1 MAWLCTQYVLPMRC
15 HTQVS
20 VQEDPICECFK
31 DPRINNTEGGTELF
45 YSATFGERKLWVQCF
60 LDLETFEAI
69 HSCHQEWTRGAHQAV
84 VARHGHP
91 LFPSTTSLK
100 IKAVLVWGADSP
112 LIRTWSLP
120 PGGLPRASMP
130 GPKQDRGLLWL
141 KNRWPVSFLTMPR
154 ANKRLRSC
162 RCGTLHIAE
171 IKLVARTWSSLA
183 FPRDQS
189 SKCQDSCPFPP
200 EPMLEGPR
208 KTTRTPVPRLVTRQV
223 SVKVLC

>member
-171 IKLVARTWSSLA
+171 TSLWLERGPVLPFHETKA
-183 FPRDQS
+183 QRAKTVLPSHQS
-189 SKCQDSCPFPP
+189 QCSKAQ
-200 EPMLEGPR
+200 E
-208 KTTRTPVPRLVTRQV
+208 RLW
-223 SVKVLC
+223 

>member
-1 MAWLCTQYVLPMRC
+1 MFTLWNGLTMHAWMCCLWDV
-15 HTQVS
+15 TQVS
-20 VQEDPICECFK
+20 VQELPVCECFK
-31 DPRINNTEGGTELF
+31 DPRINNTEGGRLF
-45 YSATFGERKLWVQCF
+45 YSQTFGERKLWVQCF

-84 VARHGHP
+84 VVRHGHP

-141 KNRWPVSFLTMPR
+141 KKQVTCVVPYN
-154 ANKRLRSC
+154 AK
-162 RCGTLHIAE
+162 
-171 IKLVARTWSSLA
+171 
-183 FPRDQS
+183 
-189 SKCQDSCPFPP
+189 SK
-200 EPMLEGPR
+200 
-208 KTTRTPVPRLVTRQV
+208 
-223 SVKVLC
+223 

>member
-20 VQEDPICECFK
+20 VQEDPVCECFK

-69 HSCHQEWTRGAHQAV
+69 HSCHQEWTRGALKQCRE
-84 VARHGHP
+84 ARA
-91 LFPSTTSLK
+91 SSLPFYNLIK
-100 IKAVLVWGADSP
+100 TKAVLVWGSDSP

-141 KNRWPVSFLTMPR
+141 KKQVTCVVPYN
-154 ANKRLRSC
+154 AK
-162 RCGTLHIAE
+162 
-171 IKLVARTWSSLA
+171 
-183 FPRDQS
+183 
-189 SKCQDSCPFPP
+189 SK
-200 EPMLEGPR
+200 
-208 KTTRTPVPRLVTRQV
+208 
-223 SVKVLC
+223 

>member
-1 MAWLCTQYVLPMRC
+1 MLITFPICSLMFTLWNGLTMHAWMCCLWDV
-15 HTQVS
+15 TQVS
-20 VQEDPICECFK
+20 VQELPVCECFK

-69 HSCHQEWTRGAHQAV
+69 HSCHQEWTRGA
-84 VARHGHP
+84 
-91 LFPSTTSLK
+91 
-100 IKAVLVWGADSP
+100 IKQLSWDTGILS
-112 LIRTWSLP
+112 SLP
-120 PGGLPRASMP
+120 QPLSRSRLCWCEELTRPWSGPGVFHLGVC
-130 GPKQDRGLLWL
+130 QELLCRDPSRIVDCYDS

-189 SKCQDSCPFPP
+189 SKGQDSSPFPP

-208 KTTRTPVPRLVTRQV
+208 KTQED
-223 SVKVLC
+223 